1 MHTLLMVGTGMYVPP
16 ARGRRNRDAQAQK
29 RSPRTT
35 GRRGESYFWGDS
47 SESAYRVPAARS
59 HGALPH
65 NNQSA
70 GAGRHARQRFVGIW
84 WPFALTLLLV
94 EAAFSAQRRS
104 RRACSLASHTAHAL
118 APHSCLPF
126 LSPRDLQAGCGL
138 AERGREGADD
148 LRRPPV

>member
-1 MHTLLMVGTGMYVPP
+1 MRKRKSDHRAPQAGG
-16 ARGRRNRDAQAQK
+16 ARVIFGATRARVH
-29 RSPRTT
+29 
-35 GRRGESYFWGDS
+35 
-47 SESAYRVPAARS
+47 SAYRVPAARS

-65 NNQSA
+65 NKHPISRRRA
-70 GAGRHARQRFVGIW
+70 ACSPAFRGIW

-94 EAAFSAQRRS
+94 EAALSAQRRS